1 MLSHDQQYIVD
12 VGAQLSLR
20 CEFYKSHFN
29 LFDNPVQWK
38 KSQYG
43 EVSEINILGNVKEP
57 FESTGRFQVTYDP
70 SPPRYIMGLTIKS
83 EYFVEHP
90 SLTFPLKSSSRNIG
104 LLSKS
109 IRSDTMFYRSAQF
122 KRIQEYLVDGNLAF
136 M

>member
-12 VGAQLSLR
+12 AGAQLSLR

-83 EYFVEHP
+83 KYTKITDAFAIAI
-90 SLTFPLKSSSRNIG
+90 LPLPSRN
-104 LLSKS
+104 LV
-109 IRSDTMFYRSAQF
+109 
-122 KRIQEYLVDGNLAF
+122 IQNDGYCNSNLHHVLY
-136 M
+136 MLDELTK

>member
-83 EYFVEHP
+83 EYLIEVCDCC
-90 SLTFPLKSSSRNIG
+90 SSVG
-104 LLSKS
+104 GDDL
-109 IRSDTMFYRSAQF
+109 
-122 KRIQEYLVDGNLAF
+122 
-136 M
+136 